1 MLGTPKT
8 DSTGAKKTK
17 KGKIKILLKANL
29 NKTFVH
35 LHIFHPPVCLIIIWT
50 STYLLSAPVT
60 ILPFYKL
67 LSHCIFNLMFPFT
80 FYAPPSMVHPSGY
93 SYISCLEGTDRR
105 GSPKNSQK
113 SRIIIV
119 GCHRVVELCSVAVC
133 ILRESW
139 WELLSQILHK
149 QSPTNDHLVLI
160 YRDARF
166 SW

>member
-1 MLGTPKT
+1 MHHHPW
-8 DSTGAKKTK
+8 ST
-17 KGKIKILLKANL
+17 
-29 NKTFVH
+29 H
-35 LHIFHPPVCLIIIWT
+35 LVIPI
-50 STYLLSAPVT
+50 
-60 ILPFYKL
+60 
-67 LSHCIFNLMFPFT
+67 
-80 FYAPPSMVHPSGY
+80 
-93 SYISCLEGTDRR
+93 ISCLEGTDRR

-166 SW
+166 SWWQFNILFDPARLPAEWSSLYFFQRAWWASHAIVVAITVALQSLTWYLFPNSFSCIWQNEPPW